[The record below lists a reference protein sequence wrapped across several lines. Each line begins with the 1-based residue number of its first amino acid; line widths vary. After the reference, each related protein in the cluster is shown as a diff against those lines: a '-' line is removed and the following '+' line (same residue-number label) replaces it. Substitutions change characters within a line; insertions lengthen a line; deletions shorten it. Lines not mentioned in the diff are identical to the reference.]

1 MEAPKRTRDCEGGR
15 ATKAH
20 ILKNFVPDFIKS
32 YQKYNIRKFVSQKN
46 LRSPRTLDNNL
57 KVNFGKMIFF
67 QYDEKKNV
75 NLISDTTTIKY
86 LPAGKKV
93 LISIIDPGINNVTVQ
108 THGIF

>member
-15 ATKAH
+15 TTKAH

-67 QYDEKKNV
+67 NMTRTRMSTLYQIPPPSNNYLMEQKYSYQS
-75 NLISDTTTIKY
+75 LIQ
-86 LPAGKKV
+86 V
-93 LISIIDPGINNVTVQ
+93 
-108 THGIF
+108 